1 MIDTELVGQMTIV
14 SDWKRTFMETIVS
27 YFRKRP
33 IQSIPASMRASSHS
47 PAVHQADSEEI
58 RRLHNIIGQQEAQLQ
73 QIKAELSRVTRANED
88 ILRHCSDVQ
97 SDRNKWEATAR
108 RFHDMVTEER
118 TAKEN
123 AVSSSNTL
131 KERYSIVRDELA
143 EVRQELQGSRNFG
156 SAETSDDGKTLTNA
170 FNDLN
175 SLVDELCFA
184 MAELLPETLLETP
197 FCGLQAKHPTLE
209 SLQAFFESAKNE
221 GVLTPDV
228 VQYTLQHVI
237 LVHLFEVVFRP
248 FTPGLDATASDSLHR
263 LYAGISQQHPQ
274 TYSAR
279 WRSITYGEIGSRII
293 DFASTGR
300 TLIEDLLSLVP
311 LLCPQNSISAMVPT
325 EGLLH
330 KATDII
336 SAASAWQDKAK
347 SSYTSWD
354 YEVFVVLPGYPFD
367 TKEMQFGVEP
377 ARKSRK
383 TKTGVTPSGD
393 VVATLRLGLRAWRS
407 VQQGGTYAKETKTPV
422 PAAVLT
428 PNWTSFIND

>member
-1 MIDTELVGQMTIV
+1 
-14 SDWKRTFMETIVS
+14 
-27 YFRKRP
+27 
-33 IQSIPASMRASSHS
+33 MRASSHS
-47 PAVHQADSEEI
+47 HHPAVHQKDPEEI
-58 RRLHNIIGQQEAQLQ
+58 CHLRNSINQQEAQLQ
-73 QIKAELSRVTRANED
+73 QIKAELSRVTQENED
-88 ILRHCSDVQ
+88 LLRHC
-97 SDRNKWEATAR
+97 KEWEATAG
-108 RFHDMVTEER
+108 RFRDMVTEER
-118 TAKEN
+118 TAKEMGR
-123 AVSSSNTL
+123 
-131 KERYSIVRDELA
+131 ERLLIMRDELA

-156 SAETSDDGKTLTNA
+156 SAETSDDGKTLINA
-170 FNDLN
+170 FTELN

-184 MAELLPETLLETP
+184 IAELLPERLRETP
-197 FCGLQAKHPTLE
+197 FCGLQATHPTLE
-209 SLQAFFESAKNE
+209 SLQAFFENAKNK

-248 FTPGLDATASDSLHR
+248 FTPGLDTATSDFLDH

-279 WRSITYGEIGSRII
+279 WRSITYGEIRSRI
-293 DFASTGR
+293 DFASSH
-300 TLIEDLLSLVP
+300 TLVDHLLSLVS
-311 LLCPQNSISAMVPT
+311 LLCPQNSISPMIPT

-330 KATDII
+330 KETDII

-354 YEVFVVLPGYPFD
+354 YDVFVVLPGHPFD

-383 TKTGVTPSGD
+383 TKTGAAPSGD
-393 VVATLRLGLRAWRS
+393 VVATLRLGLRACRS
-407 VQQGGTYAKETKTPV
+407 VQQEGGTYTKEIRTPV

-428 PNWTSFIND
+428 SNWTSIND